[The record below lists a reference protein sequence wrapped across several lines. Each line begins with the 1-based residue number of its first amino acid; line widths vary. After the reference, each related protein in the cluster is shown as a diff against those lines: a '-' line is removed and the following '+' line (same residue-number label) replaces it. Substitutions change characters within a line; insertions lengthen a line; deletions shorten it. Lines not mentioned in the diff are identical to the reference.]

1 MTHEEQNF
9 EKTILPVSAM
19 LNPVPVVM
27 ISCAGLHPENP
38 EERPNIVTIAWA
50 GTINSEPPMVSVSIR
65 PERHSHDLI
74 RDTKEF
80 VINLVSENLVR
91 ACDYCGVRSG
101 AKEDKFLAMSLT
113 AVPAEGLSY
122 APAIKEAPVSLS
134 CKVVS
139 VTSLG
144 SHDLFMA
151 QIVGITA
158 NSDLM
163 NKAGKLCMEDAGL
176 TCYSHGEYYS
186 LGRYLGFFGF
196 SVASPEA
203 LKRRN
208 DGRSAARAS
217 GKSSGKPSLRTS
229 ESSSGKLSGKPFDK
243 SNRSEDGRPSR
254 SSAAI
259 GRRSPAGLPGSS
271 AYERKM
277 GSRDPNSK
285 APGKPRGK
293 KDGRRK
299 PGNA

>member
-1 MTHEEQNF
+1 MTQNEQSF

-38 EERPNIVTIAWA
+38 EERPNIITIAWA

-65 PERHSHDLI
+65 PERHSHSLI

-80 VINLVSENLVR
+80 VINLVSENLIK

-113 AVPAEGLSY
+113 AIPAEGLSY

-139 VTSLG
+139 VTRLG

-158 NSDLM
+158 NTELM

-176 TCYSHGEYYS
+176 TCYSHGEYFS

-208 DGRSAARAS
+208 EGRSAAR
-217 GKSSGKPSLRTS
+217 SSVKPSVKPAGKPY
-229 ESSSGKLSGKPFDK
+229 DK
-243 SNRSEDGRPSR
+243 RNHSEDGRPSR
-254 SSAAI
+254 SSAAS
-259 GRRSPAGLPGSS
+259 GRRSSAGLPGSS

-277 GSRDPNSK
+277 GSS
-285 APGKPRGK
+285 AQTGKGSVKDRIK
-293 KDGRRK
+293 KDTRRK